1 MKRVLVIPG
10 DGIGREIVPAT
21 CGLIERAADRHGL
34 RLSFET
40 RDAGAQAFLDSGMS
54 ITPQT
59 RKLAAEADAIL
70 LGAIG
75 LPDVRRADGTEI
87 ADEVVLDLRT
97 DLDLFANV
105 RPVRSWPRV
114 AGPLNRQD
122 IDYTVVRE
130 NTEGLY
136 LSHTGGVVLGKELVA
151 DTMIITRKGT
161 ERVVRHAF
169 EIASASNGRPLDGKR
184 AVTCVDKAN
193 TLKGYVL
200 FRSVFE
206 DVASEFPDIVAEC
219 EHADAMTVR
228 MVRRPESLNVLV
240 CENMIGDIL
249 SDLAA
254 ATVGGLG
261 LAPSANIGHRHG
273 LFEPVHGSAPDIA
286 GRGIANP
293 LATILSGAMMLD
305 WFGRRDPAALRAA
318 SSLRDAV
325 ETILKDGVLTA
336 DLGGQASL
344 ADVIAAIEEQLR

>member
-10 DGIGREIVPAT
+10 DGIGREIVPAA
-21 CGLIERAADRHGL
+21 CGLIERAAAREGL
-34 RLSFET
+34 ELSFES
-40 RDAGAQAFLDSGMS
+40 RDAGAQRFLDSGAS
-54 ITPQT
+54 IAPET
-59 RKLAAEADAIL
+59 RQLAAEVDAIL

-75 LPDVRRADGTEI
+75 LPDVRRPDGSEI
-87 ADEVVLDLRT
+87 ADEVVLDFRT

-105 RPVRSWPRV
+105 RPVRSWRGV
-114 AGPLNRQD
+114 SGPLNRQD

-136 LSHTGGVVLGKELVA
+136 LSRTGGVSLGDELVA

-161 ERVVRHAF
+161 ERIVRHAF
-169 EIASASNGRPLDGKR
+169 EIAAASKGRPLDGR
-184 AVTCVDKAN
+184 RVVTCVDKAN
-193 TLKGYVL
+193 TLKGFVL

-206 DVASEFPDIVAEC
+206 KVAAEFPHVAAEC
-219 EHADAMTVR
+219 EHADAMTAR
-228 MVRRPESLNVLV
+228 MVRRPESLNVMV

-261 LAPSANIGHRHG
+261 LAPSANVGLRHG

-293 LATILSGAMMLD
+293 VAMILSGAMMLE
-305 WFGRRDPAALRAA
+305 WLGREEPAARRAGA
-318 SSLRDAV
+318 NLRDAV
-325 ETILKDGVLTA
+325 ETVVEAGVLTA
-336 DLGGQASL
+336 DLGGRASL
-344 ADVIAAIEEQLR
+344 SDVTAAVGERLG